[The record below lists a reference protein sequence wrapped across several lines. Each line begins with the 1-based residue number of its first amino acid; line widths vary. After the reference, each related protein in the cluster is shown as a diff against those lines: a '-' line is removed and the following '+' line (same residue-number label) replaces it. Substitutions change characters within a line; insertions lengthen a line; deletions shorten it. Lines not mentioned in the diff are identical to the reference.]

1 MGEGR
6 MNYTPEEA
14 KAWIAGY
21 DAGRKFAGHGLD
33 LPLVKLDEF
42 LLMIKGSE
50 DMRGRPVMRTEW
62 PMEENLTPERSIQI
76 SDTIAAKSSQP

>member
-1 MGEGR
+1 MDKE
-6 MNYTPEEA
+6 YTAGEA
-14 KAWIAGY
+14 KAWMNGY
-21 DAGRKFAGHGLD
+21 DSGKKFVGHGLD

-62 PMEENLTPERSIQI
+62 PMEENLTSERSIQI